1 MIEFSHKTYTLHYRV
16 FGTGNPVVFLH
27 GFLENHAMWEP
38 ISSFLSEKNC
48 AVYLIDLPCHGKSR
62 FKGENCSMKDV
73 AILLNAFFESV
84 NIKNPFVFGHSM
96 GGYIGLEL
104 LRLTPIQLTLV
115 HSNFWA
121 DNPIKK
127 EDRNRVI
134 EIVRT
139 NKMRLIQD
147 AIPHLFAPKNR
158 AVCDQIIQSL
168 IKQATEI
175 PANEIIACTRGMRD
189 REDLTSLI
197 KDHPIHLIHGE
208 EDPIIPTE
216 LLLQALEKNRN
227 KAILHRIPECGHMS
241 IWENPQTLINLIQSI
256 VFR

>member
-1 MIEFSHKTYTLHYRV
+1 MIEFSHKNYTLHYTV
-16 FGTGNPVVFLH
+16 FGTGNPVVLLH
-27 GFLENHAMWEP
+27 GFLEDHSMWTS
-38 ISSFLSEKNC
+38 ISRFLSEKNC
-48 AVYLIDLPCHGKSR
+48 AIYLIDLPCHGKSR
-62 FKGENCSMKDV
+62 FTGENCSMKDI
-73 AILLNAFFESV
+73 AILLSAFFESV
-84 NIKNPFVFGHSM
+84 KIKNPFVFGHSM

-121 DNPIKK
+121 DSSTKK

-134 EIVRT
+134 EIVRR
-139 NKMRLIQD
+139 NKTRLIQD
-147 AIPHLFAPKNR
+147 AIPHLFAPNNR
-158 AVCDQIIQSL
+158 AACEPIIQSL
-168 IKQATEI
+168 IIHATAI

-216 LLLQALEKNRN
+216 VLLQAIEKNRN
-227 KAILHRIPECGHMS
+227 KAILHSIPQCGHMS
-241 IWENPQTLINLIQSI
+241 IWENPQALINLIQSI

>member
-1 MIEFSHKTYTLHYRV
+1 
-16 FGTGNPVVFLH
+16 
-27 GFLENHAMWEP
+27 
-38 ISSFLSEKNC
+38 
-48 AVYLIDLPCHGKSR
+48 
-62 FKGENCSMKDV
+62 MKDV
-73 AILLNAFFESV
+73 AILINAFFESV

-158 AVCDQIIQSL
+158 ALCDQIIQLL
-168 IKQATEI
+168 ITQAAVI
-175 PANEIIACTRGMRD
+175 PANEMMACTRGMRD

-197 KDHPIHLIHGE
+197 NDHPIHLIHGE

-216 LLLQALEKNRN
+216 VLLQATEKSKN

-241 IWENPQTLINLIQSI
+241 IWENPQALINLIQSF

>member
-1 MIEFSHKTYTLHYRV
+1 VIEFTHKKYTLHFRV

-27 GFLENHAMWEP
+27 GFLENHSMWET
-38 ISSFLSEKNC
+38 ISHFLSEKNC

-62 FKGENCSMKDV
+62 FMGDNCSMKDV

-84 NIKNPFVFGHSM
+84 NIKKPFVFGHSM

-121 DNPIKK
+121 DSPAKK

-139 NKMRLIQD
+139 NKIRLIQD

-158 AVCDQIIQSL
+158 AVCEQIIQSL
-168 IKQATEI
+168 ISQATEI
-175 PANEIIACTRGMRD
+175 PAKEIIACTRGLRD

-197 KDHPIHLIHGE
+197 KDHPIHLIHGD
-208 EDPIIPTE
+208 EDPIMPTE
-216 LLLQALEKNRN
+216 VLLKAIEKNRN
-227 KAILHRIPECGHMS
+227 KVILHRITECGHMS
-241 IWENPQTLINLIQSI
+241 IWENPQALINLIQSI